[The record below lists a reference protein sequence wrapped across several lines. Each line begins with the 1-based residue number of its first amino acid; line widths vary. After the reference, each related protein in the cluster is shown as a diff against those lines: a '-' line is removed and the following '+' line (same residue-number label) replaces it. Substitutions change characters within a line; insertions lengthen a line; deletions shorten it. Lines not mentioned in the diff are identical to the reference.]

1 MSYLSNHARKSAP
14 TSGSWAPITRAMGGP
29 EVTVSWVA
37 DAGRVHRLV
46 DVRGADEFRGPLGH
60 VGGSEMV
67 PLETL
72 PRLAMGWDRDEAIV
86 LICRSGGRSL
96 AAAGLLEAMGFQRVV
111 SMAGGMIQWGAQGHP
126 IER

>member
-1 MSYLSNHARKSAP
+1 MSFLSSHALKSTPPSA
-14 TSGSWAPITRAMGGP
+14 SWAPITRAMGGP

-37 DAGRVHRLV
+37 DSGTTHRLI
-46 DVRGADEFRGPLGH
+46 DVRGPGEFRGPLGH
-60 VGGSEMV
+60 VEGSELV

-72 PRLAMGWDRDEAIV
+72 PRLAMGWDRAQSII

-96 AAAGLLEAMGFQRVV
+96 AAAGLLEAMGFGQVA
-111 SMAGGMIQWGAQGHP
+111 SMAGGMIQWGAQGLP